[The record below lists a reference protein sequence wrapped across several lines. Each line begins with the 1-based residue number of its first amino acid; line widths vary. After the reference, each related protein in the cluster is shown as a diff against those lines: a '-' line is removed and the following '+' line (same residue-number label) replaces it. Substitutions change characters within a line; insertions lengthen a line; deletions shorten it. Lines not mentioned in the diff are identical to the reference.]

1 MYPDDVIFVT
11 CLFQGDG
18 LRPIHLDGNRPP
30 APPTRGLPAA
40 PGRQPYSPPAA
51 GQARTLPRASS
62 PEQAHIGNRALG
74 DINGAHILEPKRGG
88 HRLDLQM
95 QDWSEW
101 RQTLAQAIDVGR
113 SMGMSDREI
122 ADKAEVIGD
131 FLANNVDPQ
140 NPEQR
145 ILKEL
150 WEAADEN
157 QQQ

>member
-1 MYPDDVIFVT
+1 
-11 CLFQGDG
+11 
-18 LRPIHLDGNRPP
+18 
-30 APPTRGLPAA
+30 
-40 PGRQPYSPPAA
+40 
-51 GQARTLPRASS
+51 
-62 PEQAHIGNRALG
+62 
-74 DINGAHILEPKRGG
+74 
-88 HRLDLQM
+88 M

-157 QQQ
+157 QQQELARLIIDMVSKGQ